1 VGSCKETALYLAFF
15 AERNA
20 LQQKDQNRDSRLKRY
35 CYFSATSKP
44 CLAQL
49 VKLRTAFK
57 SYSSAEAVRSR
68 DFSKYTELSTAYG
81 LYSSAGFEENAK
93 IAFVNLPLNA
103 YTGLVDILVIGKR
116 AKEGDPEALLQLDLI
131 VANFQQ
137 SVLHPIDSISTSI
150 KGRLEEADR
159 YEANGDI
166 NRAQQIR
173 SSIFI
178 EATLSVTGVFATSK
192 MIFNFPEGRFGVG
205 AEGNTEN
212 GPNAGNLDMEFGGAD
227 PHNPL
232 ATTDPSLPNY
242 RRSRDP
248 SLALEKVKNDLDAA
262 GLEAN
267 NMNAQQLMDMMWDPD
282 TKKYNPTEI
291 VQAQRLQHET
301 GIVVTGRADKG
312 YGDITTSEGNVDLM
326 GVHENPDYFNL
337 DSFNNSIGTHV
348 NDKAEGVKTAV
359 DMTNVPSSQRQ
370 NVLDYI
376 SEQNLGDEII
386 IFGD

>member
-35 CYFSATSKP
+35 CYLSATSKP

-116 AKEGDPEALLQLDLI
+116 ASEGDPEALLQLDLI

-150 KGRLEEADR
+150 KDRLEEADQ

-205 AEGNTEN
+205 AEAKPNVITKISDDMKADPYHPDWQNYN
-212 GPNAGNLDMEFGGAD
+212 GYKSVGAD
-227 PHNPL
+227 VNVVANLKQPNKRHN
-232 ATTDPSLPNY
+232 ASSVSQKTVAKD
-242 RRSRDP
+242 
-248 SLALEKVKNDLDAA
+248 KNTVI
-262 GLEAN
+262 E
-267 NMNAQQLMDMMWDPD
+267 P
-282 TKKYNPTEI
+282 
-291 VQAQRLQHET
+291 
-301 GIVVTGRADKG
+301 
-312 YGDITTSEGNVDLM
+312 NVDVQVMLL
-326 GVHENPDYFNL
+326 VL
-337 DSFNNSIGTHV
+337 
-348 NDKAEGVKTAV
+348 
-359 DMTNVPSSQRQ
+359 SQGRQ
-370 NVLDYI
+370 LK
-376 SEQNLGDEII
+376 
-386 IFGD
+386 

>member
-1 VGSCKETALYLAFF
+1 MGSCKETALYLAFF

-150 KGRLEEADR
+150 KGRLEEADQ

-205 AEGNTEN
+205 AEANTGTAN
-212 GPNAGNLDMEFGGAD
+212 KPNLSNDVEFSKQIEQ
-227 PHNPL
+227 
-232 ATTDPSLPNY
+232 SLP
-242 RRSRDP
+242 
-248 SLALEKVKNDLDAA
+248 KKTWVK
-262 GLEAN
+262 
-267 NMNAQQLMDMMWDPD
+267 
-282 TKKYNPTEI
+282 
-291 VQAQRLQHET
+291 
-301 GIVVTGRADKG
+301 
-312 YGDITTSEGNVDLM
+312 
-326 GVHENPDYFNL
+326 
-337 DSFNNSIGTHV
+337 DSFDGRNVYKNSKIIDPAKV
-348 NDKAEGVKTAV
+348 DVKGR
-359 DMTNVPSSQRQ
+359 TNVQRMEEGLSP
-370 NVLDYI
+370 VSYTHLTLPTTPYV
-376 SEQNLGDEII
+376 
-386 IFGD
+386 